1 MLTTIY
7 RRALRSIL
15 IAVALLAVDTLS
27 AADAKTTADVCWQ
40 RAIDAYTERRYADAV
55 ADFEQVAALGYHSA
69 DLYYNLGNAYFKLG
83 QERLNGI
90 GRSFASG
97 ELGRAVLNY
106 RRALR
111 LDPSMT
117 DARYNLELAVDYTN
131 DTQAI
136 PEPLIASLWHSLRDK
151 ATSNSWAT
159 LSLFGLALALV
170 ALLVYLLAERA
181 LYRKIAF
188 ALCVVLVLL
197 FVLFLSLSLSQR
209 AAMKERTRAVV
220 ICNDTTP
227 VHASPDSASKV
238 IRQPSQGVTLTTLR
252 SHEGWCEILFA
263 DGEKGWIRTSQIELI

>member
-90 GRSFASG
+90 GRPFASG

-159 LSLFGLALALV
+159 LSLIGLALALV

-252 SHEGWCEILFA
+252 NHEGWSEILFA

>member
-159 LSLFGLALALV
+159 LSLIGLALALV

-209 AAMKERTRAVV
+209 AVMKERTRAVV

-252 SHEGWCEILFA
+252 SHEGWSEILFA

>member
-15 IAVALLAVDTLS
+15 IAVALLAVDTVS

-159 LSLFGLALALV
+159 LSLIGLALALV
-170 ALLVYLLAERA
+170 ALLVYLLAERV

-252 SHEGWCEILFA
+252 SHEGWSEILFA

>member
-15 IAVALLAVDTLS
+15 IAVALLAVDTVS

-55 ADFEQVAALGYHSA
+55 ADFEQVSALGYHSA

-159 LSLFGLALALV
+159 LSLIGLALALV

-197 FVLFLSLSLSQR
+197 FVLFLSLALSQR
-209 AAMKERTRAVV
+209 AAMNDRTRAVV

-252 SHEGWCEILFA
+252 SHEGWSEILFA

>member
-188 ALCVVLVLL
+188 ALCVVFVLL

-252 SHEGWCEILFA
+252 SHEGWSEILFA

>member
-55 ADFEQVAALGYHSA
+55 ADFEQVAALGYQSA

-136 PEPLIASLWHSLRDK
+136 PEPLIASLWHSLRDT

-252 SHEGWCEILFA
+252 SHEGWSEILFA

>member
-15 IAVALLAVDTLS
+15 IAVALLAVDTVS

-209 AAMKERTRAVV
+209 AAMKECTRAVV

-252 SHEGWCEILFA
+252 SHEGWSEILFA